1 MGDNDQPTGGPHF
14 VGKKNE
20 LIEAKRSFRIL
31 EGREILIIYNE
42 GVFHAMDAF
51 CYREYS
57 QHSLALMIIKS
68 VSSQQ
73 GNNVLQAL
81 CLLCNTLISYHLN
94 RWGTSAGTW
103 RHWGEGYIWL

>member
-57 QHSLALMIIKS
+57 HIAQFSTYDHQKC
-68 VSSQQ
+68 VQ
-73 GNNVLQAL
+73 
-81 CLLCNTLISYHLN
+81 
-94 RWGTSAGTW
+94 SA
-103 RHWGEGYIWL
+103 R